1 MFQLLILNVI
11 KLIKAMV
18 ETPQEESEFVKWQ
31 LEAME
36 HSVNVN
42 LKKMSLGG
50 KETKKNETNV
60 LMLHVSSNI
69 VQCVSYFYTPL
80 DFCWKSE

>member
-18 ETPQEESEFVKWQ
+18 ENPQEESEFVKWQ

-36 HSVNVN
+36 HSVKEKVE
-42 LKKMSLGG
+42 KISQRG
-50 KETKKNETNV
+50 KRTKRNETNV
-60 LMLHVSSNI
+60 LMVHVSNT
-69 VQCVSYFYTPL
+69 FN
-80 DFCWKSE
+80 

>member
-1 MFQLLILNVI
+1 MVYTLSYIILFQLLILNVI

-31 LEAME
+31 LEALK
-36 HSVNVN
+36 HSVNIN
-42 LKKMSLGG
+42 LKTMNLGG
-50 KETKKNETNV
+50 KGTRKNETNV

-69 VQCVSYFYTPL
+69 VHYLFN
-80 DFCWKSE
+80 F